1 MSLLATA
8 LLVGLAASGVTFI
21 ARALAPQTW
30 LLHKPLACDLCMSWW
45 ASLAITGWLLW
56 IGDVGQAQS
65 VVAVLGGVGVSVLA
79 VKTANRLAT

>member
-8 LLVGLAASGVTFI
+8 VLVGLAASGVTFI
-21 ARALAPQTW
+21 VRALVPQMW

-45 ASLAITGWLLW
+45 SALAVTGWSIW
-56 IGDVGQAQS
+56 CGDVGLSQS